1 MAASAL
7 ISRNGLVGL
16 SMRVLAREVGL
27 TAPTLYGYFP
37 SKEAVV
43 EALTVEKITIVR
55 EYLLRAVSDVEPG
68 LARLLAYA
76 RAYRRLALSSADFYH
91 MIMERTGPLAGAIA
105 TDEGDEPEGHDLIRT
120 VAEEIRHAVD
130 KGELGPVDPEQV
142 ILSVWV
148 TAHGYVSL
156 ELAGCPPVA
165 FRSDEEREAAY
176 LSSIEAMLR
185 GLEVTSGA
193 TAIAHPGV

>member
-1 MAASAL
+1 MAASQL
-7 ISRNGLVGL
+7 ISQHGLGGL

-43 EALTVEKITIVR
+43 EALTIERVAIVR
-55 EYLLRAVSDVEPG
+55 AYLVRAAADIEPG
-68 LARLLAYA
+68 VPRLLAYA
-76 RAYRRLALSSADFYH
+76 RAYRRLALSSADFYS
-91 MIMERTGPLAGAIA
+91 MIMERTGPLAETLGAVDTEA
-105 TDEGDEPEGHDLIRT
+105 PEGLDLIRT
-120 VAEEIRHAVD
+120 VAEEVRHAIAS
-130 KGELGPVDPEQV
+130 GELGPVDPERTV
-142 ILSVWV
+142 LSLWV

-156 ELAGCPPVA
+156 ELAGCPPIA
-165 FRSDEEREAAY
+165 LRSDEERETAY